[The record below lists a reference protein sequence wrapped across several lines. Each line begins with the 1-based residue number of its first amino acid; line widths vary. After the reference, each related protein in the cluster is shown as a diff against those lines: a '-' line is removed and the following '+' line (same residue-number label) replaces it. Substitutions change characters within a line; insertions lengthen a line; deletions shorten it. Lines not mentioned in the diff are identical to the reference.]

1 MYAYLNNLEW
11 FCVCMCMYV
20 CMNVCTQRIRQLE
33 GSSRGLIGNI
43 RQQAEKHVAELTNL
57 REQIQVR
64 TVLTAN
70 AKLYVCALDS
80 RRV

>member
-1 MYAYLNNLEW
+1 
-11 FCVCMCMYV
+11 MCMYV
-20 CMNVCTQRIRQLE
+20 CCMYEQRIRQLE

-64 TVLTAN
+64 WIPFFRIAN
-70 AKLYVCALDS
+70 HCLLPSQVQVQYAGMYV
-80 RRV
+80 

>member
-1 MYAYLNNLEW
+1 MVLCMY
-11 FCVCMCMYV
+11 VYV
-20 CMNVCTQRIRQLE
+20 CMNVCMQRIRQLE

-64 TVLTAN
+64 TVFTAI
-70 AKLYVCALDS
+70 AELYVCALDN

>member
-1 MYAYLNNLEW
+1 
-11 FCVCMCMYV
+11 MYV
-20 CMNVCTQRIRQLE
+20 CMQRIRQLE

-64 TVLTAN
+64 TVFIAI
-70 AKLYVCALDS
+70 AALDS